1 MMPFG
6 QKLATRGAESSL
18 AVRLFIVAIRIETDE
33 KCSRRPDA
41 GIARSYG
48 TRRFMTDAGVGQSPT
63 LGVGDV
69 EKGSLRLTRE
79 DDRPDVSGSDTSG

>member
-33 KCSRRPDA
+33 KCSRRPDV

-48 TRRFMTDAGVGQSPT
+48 TRRFMTGACVGQSPT

-79 DDRPDVSGSDTSG
+79 DDRADVSGSDTSG